1 MNHEYN
7 RANYEISSVLLKFNY
22 TNNVYQWE
30 IERERD
36 LVQLQIHVSYF
47 TVLTILRM
55 IHTV

>member
-1 MNHEYN
+1 VNHEYN